1 MNIQI
6 SAEQLE
12 AISEAA
18 AAVSYVDDDKGQACI
33 SLLQLDLILQKLL
46 VDDDKG

>member
-6 SAEQLE
+6 SNKQLE

-18 AAVSYVDDDKGQACI
+18 AAVSYVDNDRGQACI

-46 VDDDKG
+46 EDDV